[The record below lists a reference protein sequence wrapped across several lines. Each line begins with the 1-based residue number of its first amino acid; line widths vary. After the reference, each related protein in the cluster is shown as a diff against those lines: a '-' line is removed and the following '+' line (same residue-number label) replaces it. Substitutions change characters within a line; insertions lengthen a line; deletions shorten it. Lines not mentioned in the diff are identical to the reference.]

1 MIDAE
6 VEQHYNQ
13 LLKKV
18 NSVKDFSSMLPD
30 DALNDSILLNFIL
43 YFVEPS
49 FQGLE
54 LCTTMNGIFL
64 TDDEKEAIYPP
75 IIDFIDLLKDKFMIR

>member
-6 VEQHYNQ
+6 IEQHYNQ

-64 TDDEKEAIYPP
+64 TDDEKEEIYPP
-75 IIDFIDLLKDKFMIR
+75 IIDFIVLLKDKFMIR